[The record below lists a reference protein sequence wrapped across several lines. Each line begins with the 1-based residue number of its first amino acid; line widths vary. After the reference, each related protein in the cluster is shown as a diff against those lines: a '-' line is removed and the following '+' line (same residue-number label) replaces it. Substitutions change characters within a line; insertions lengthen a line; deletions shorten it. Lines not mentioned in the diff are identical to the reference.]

1 MEPMTEIPADLNHRL
16 REHDQLHLLWGWEG
30 LSAADRTAFVHD
42 LRKLDLE
49 QLKLEHARIGMRG
62 RIPPIDR
69 IDIIPKAKSSD
80 DAEARRLGEE
90 ALARGEIAVVL
101 VAGGRGSRLGFEHPK
116 GMFGIGPV
124 SGKSLFAFHAE
135 KILARRRR
143 HGGRIP
149 LLIMTS
155 DATHDETETYFEEQR
170 YFGLPSEDVRFFR
183 QGTMPVLASD
193 RFRLL
198 LEAPG
203 RLCRSPNGHGGTL
216 LALHESG
223 LLDEMHDRG
232 VRHLFYFQVDNPLV
246 KVADP
251 LFLGQHLLAKSEA
264 SSKIVPKAKPTDK
277 IGNLVLVDGR
287 CTIVE
292 YHEPDENEMFAE
304 KSGRHLFLDGSPA
317 IHVFEVEFF
326 QRLLREGFALPL
338 HFAKRKVDHLDE
350 AGRLVRATS
359 ANAVQLETFIFDT
372 LPQAKRWLAVETTHE
387 EEFAPLK
394 NGDNDPTDNPTTVR
408 RAISSLAADWLRRA
422 GVKLPDV
429 DRYPVE
435 ISPLF
440 ALDPEDVARRL
451 QGDLTIR
458 GSVYFAE

>member
-1 MEPMTEIPADLNHRL
+1 MTEIPADLNRRL
-16 REHDQLHLLWGWEG
+16 REHDQMHLLWGWSQLSEG
-30 LSAADRTAFVHD
+30 DRAAFIHE

-49 QLKLEHARIGMRG
+49 QLKLEHARVGTRG
-62 RIPPIDR
+62 RIPPLDR
-69 IDIIPKAKSSD
+69 IEIIPKANSENDS
-80 DAEARRLGEE
+80 AARQIGEE
-90 ALARGEIAVVL
+90 ALARGEVAVVL

-116 GMFGIGPV
+116 GMYGIGPV

-135 KILARRRR
+135 KILARRRK

-170 YFGLPSEDVRFFR
+170 YFGLPLEDVRFFR
-183 QGTMPVLASD
+183 QGTMPVLALD

-216 LALHESG
+216 TALQESG
-223 LLDEMHDRG
+223 LLGDMHQLG

-251 LFLGQHLLAKSEA
+251 LFLGQHLQAKSEA
-264 SSKIVPKAKPTDK
+264 SSKVVPKAKPTDK

-287 CTIVE
+287 CTIIE
-292 YHEPDENEMFAE
+292 YHEPDETEMWAQ
-304 KSGRHLFLDGSPA
+304 KNGRHLFLDGSPA
-317 IHVFEVEFF
+317 IHVFELEFLR
-326 QRLLREGFALPL
+326 RLTREGFALPL
-338 HFAKRKVDHLDE
+338 HYAKRKVDHLDE
-350 AGRLVRATS
+350 AGQLVRATA

-394 NGDNDPTDNPTTVR
+394 NADNDPADNPTTVR
-408 RAISSLAADWLRRA
+408 RAISSLAAEWLRRA

-429 DRYPVE
+429 DRHRVE

-440 ALDPEDVARRL
+440 ALGPEDVAHRL

-458 GSVYFAE
+458 GSVFFAE

>member
-1 MEPMTEIPADLNHRL
+1 MIEIPADVSHRL
-16 REHDQLHLLWGWEG
+16 REHDQMHLLHGWQHLAE
-30 LSAADRTAFVHD
+30 SDRVTFVHE

-49 QLKLEHARIGMRG
+49 LLKLEHARFGTRG
-62 RIPPIDR
+62 RIPSLDR
-69 IDIIPKAKSSD
+69 IDIIPKANPED
-80 DAEARRLGEE
+80 DAAARRLGEE

-135 KILARRRR
+135 KVLARRRR

-155 DATHDETETYFEEQR
+155 DATHDETETYFEEQQ
-170 YFGLPSEDVRFFR
+170 YFGLSPEDVRFFR
-183 QGTMPVLASD
+183 QGTMPVLALD

-216 LALHESG
+216 TALHDSG
-223 LLDEMHDRG
+223 LLDEMHKRG

-251 LFLGQHLLAKSEA
+251 LFLGQHLRAKSEA
-264 SSKIVPKAKPTDK
+264 SSKVVPKAKPTDK
-277 IGNLVLVDGR
+277 MGNLVLVDGC
-287 CTIVE
+287 CTIIE
-292 YHEPDENEMFAE
+292 YHEPDETEIWAE
-304 KSGRHLFLDGSPA
+304 KNDRHLFLDGSPA
-317 IHVFEVEFF
+317 IHIFELDFF
-326 QRLLREGFALPL
+326 RRLLRDGFQMPL
-338 HFAKRKVDHLDE
+338 HSAKKKVDHLDE
-350 AGRLVRATS
+350 EGRLVRATT

-372 LPQAKRWLAVETTHE
+372 LPLAKRWLAVDTTHE

-394 NGDNDPTDNPTTVR
+394 NGDCDPTDNPTTVR
-408 RAISSLAADWLRRA
+408 RAISALAAAWLRRA
-422 GVKLPDV
+422 GVELPNLEQN
-429 DRYPVE
+429 PVE

-440 ALDPEDVARRL
+440 AARR
-451 QGDLTIR
+451 GRR
-458 GSVYFAE
+458 GTTNAR